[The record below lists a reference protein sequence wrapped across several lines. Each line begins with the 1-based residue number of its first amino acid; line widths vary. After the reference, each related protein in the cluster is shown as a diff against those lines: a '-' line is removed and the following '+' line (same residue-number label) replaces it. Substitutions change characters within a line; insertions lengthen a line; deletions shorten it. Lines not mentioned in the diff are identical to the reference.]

1 MTPILLEEH
10 GQVAVIR
17 LNSQVINA
25 ISPEVLND
33 LCVKIAMAKSNS
45 RGLVLAGGDKFFSIG
60 FDIPRLLE
68 MNQSGMTDFFYDF
81 NQAVMDLFTLPI
93 PTACA
98 LKGHAIAGGTI
109 LLLACDYR
117 FASDQK
123 TLIGLNEIR
132 LGVPTPYLADMML
145 RQITGDQVAS
155 DILYLGEFIESAD
168 AARHGIIS
176 EVFPKEE
183 VENRAIEKISHISK
197 FNLKAFAETK
207 ANRAELIRSRYES
220 NYRSK
225 NQAFLECWFSPETHK
240 SLREAAEKS
249 FGQKT

>member
-1 MTPILLEEH
+1 MSPIILEEQ
-10 GQVAVIR
+10 GQVAVMR
-17 LNSQVINA
+17 LNRGVINA
-25 ISPEVLND
+25 ISPEVVND
-33 LCVKIAMAKSNS
+33 LSVKIAMVRSNS
-45 RGLVLAGGDKFFSIG
+45 SGLVLTGGDKFFCIG
-60 FDIPRLLE
+60 FDIPKLLE
-68 MNQSGMTDFFYDF
+68 MNQSGMTDFFHDF
-81 NQAVMDLFTLPI
+81 NQAVMDLFTLPL

-98 LKGHAIAGGTI
+98 IKGHAIAGGTI

-117 FASDQK
+117 FASYQK
-123 TLIGLNEIR
+123 ALIGLNEIR

-155 DILYLGEFIESAD
+155 EILYLGEFMESVD
-168 AARHGIIS
+168 AAKHGIIS

-183 VENRAIEKISHISK
+183 VESKAIEKISHISK

-207 ANRAELIRSRYES
+207 ANRAELIRLRYEG

-225 NQAFLECWFSPETHK
+225 NQAFLECWFSQATQK

-249 FGQKT
+249 FGK